1 MADKLTEWFI
11 LARQTPGEKYPL
23 ASVGKHPAKLKDA
36 FHEVDLEQSLD
47 WSGKFYGIPQILDY
61 IIETQQYKVKPE
73 EVLPVNGGT
82 NMGIFLTCMA
92 LLKPGDEVI
101 SETPAWAQVGSLCK
115 RMGIKV
121 HWLYLRSENSWK
133 PDLDELKKLITPKT
147 KLIYINHPNNPTG
160 SVLSKEEMTA
170 LCKIASKHGIYIL
183 SDEVYRGL
191 EWKSDE
197 LCPSIINYYERGVST
212 SSLTKTLGV
221 TGLRFGWLATKDKQ
235 LYADCF
241 GFYYDS
247 VLCHNIMAERIGER
261 LLEPL
266 RFRRL
271 LKEGKEVGRENLKS
285 ILKLVERND
294 QWSFVFPGGAYSCF
308 LKYDFNVPSWD
319 FCEDMLKVKPM
330 GVYLVPGISYN
341 EYCEHHFRL
350 GFGASSD
357 PFKAGLRVV
366 EEAAKKYSKK

>member
-11 LARQTPGEKYPL
+11 LARQYPGEKYPL

-36 FHEVDLEQSLD
+36 FDEVDLEQSLD
-47 WSGKFYGIPQILDY
+47 WSGKFYGIPQILNY
-61 IIETQQYKVKPE
+61 IIETQQYQVKPE
-73 EVLPVNGGT
+73 QVLPINGGT

-101 SETPAWAQVGSLCK
+101 CETPAWTQVPSLCK

-121 HWLYLRSENSWK
+121 NWLSLRSENSWK
-133 PDLDELKKLITPKT
+133 PDLKELKKLITPKT

-160 SVLSKEEMTA
+160 SVLSKEEMTEV
-170 LCKIASKHGIYIL
+170 CKIASKNGIYIL

-197 LCPSIINYYERGVST
+197 FCPAVVNYYERGIST

-221 TGLRFGWLATKDKQ
+221 TGLRFGWFATKDKQ
-235 LYADCF
+235 LYDDCF
-241 GFYYDS
+241 GYYYDS

-261 LLEPL
+261 LLEPS

-271 LKEGKEVGRENLKS
+271 LKEGKEVGRENLKT
-285 ILKLVERND
+285 ILDLVERND

-308 LKYDFNVPSWD
+308 LKYDFDVPSWD
-319 FCEDMLKVKPM
+319 FCEEMLKIKPM
-330 GVYLVPGISYN
+330 GVYLVPGISYSEN
-341 EYCEHHFRL
+341 CEHHFRL
-350 GFGASSD
+350 GFGAKSD
-357 PFKAGLRVV
+357 LFKKGLHVV
-366 EEAAKKYSKK
+366 EEAAKKYKK